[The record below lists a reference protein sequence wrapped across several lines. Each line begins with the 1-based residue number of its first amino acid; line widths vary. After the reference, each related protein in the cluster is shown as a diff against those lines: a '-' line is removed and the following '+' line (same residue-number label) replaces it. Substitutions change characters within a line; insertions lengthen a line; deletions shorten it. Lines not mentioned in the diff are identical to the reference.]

1 MAAWSPLRVRAF
13 RMLWIGTAAT
23 NLGAWMQIV
32 GAQWTLVAD
41 MGGEALV
48 ALVHTAT
55 TLPVLL
61 LAMPAGALADI
72 VNRTRLLI
80 GAQLFIAGVAVMMT
94 VLDATG
100 GLEPGLLLMST
111 FALGVGAALSAPA
124 IGALIPDLVPRGE
137 LVEAAALGAISV
149 NVARAV
155 GPAIAGLIVAV
166 TGATT
171 VFALNAVAALAFV
184 TLLVFGRIGPKGVA
198 DDRER
203 FTAAISA
210 GGRYVRHT
218 RVVRRIL
225 LRAVLFVVPATV
237 IWALLPLF
245 AGRDLRLGPDGY
257 GLLLG
262 ALGVGA
268 ILGAVLLPRLPAGP
282 STNRTVAVA
291 SLAYAGTLVAMA
303 VLRRPVP
310 LMLCLVPAGVAWV
323 AILANVNAQI
333 QLFLPAWVRARGL
346 AVYQVAVIGGQAVA
360 AGCWGLLGHL
370 FGLPVAFL
378 AAAGMLVAGV
388 LTAARWPLPDTRGV
402 NQQPAAYWPEP
413 HLIMEPEP
421 VAGPVLVTVTYSVR
435 PDRQDAFVDAMA
447 PVEQARRRTGAS
459 RYRLFREGE
468 VPDRYV
474 EAFLVPSWDEHL
486 RQHHL
491 RLTRDEQAQERAAA
505 ALADGPPV
513 IRHLL
518 PLAGTP
524 DHGKG
529 SSVGA

>member
-61 LAMPAGALADI
+61 LAMPTGALADI

-184 TLLVFGRIGPKGVA
+184 TLLVFGRIGPKGSPTTGNGSRRRSPPVVA
-198 DDRER
+198 
-203 FTAAISA
+203 TCGTPVWCA
-210 GGRYVRHT
+210 GSCCGRCC
-218 RVVRRIL
+218 
-225 LRAVLFVVPATV
+225 
-237 IWALLPLF
+237 
-245 AGRDLRLGPDGY
+245 
-257 GLLLG
+257 
-262 ALGVGA
+262 
-268 ILGAVLLPRLPAGP
+268 
-282 STNRTVAVA
+282 S
-291 SLAYAGTLVAMA
+291 SC
-303 VLRRPVP
+303 RRP
-310 LMLCLVPAGVAWV
+310 
-323 AILANVNAQI
+323 
-333 QLFLPAWVRARGL
+333 
-346 AVYQVAVIGGQAVA
+346 
-360 AGCWGLLGHL
+360 
-370 FGLPVAFL
+370 
-378 AAAGMLVAGV
+378 
-388 LTAARWPLPDTRGV
+388 
-402 NQQPAAYWPEP
+402 
-413 HLIMEPEP
+413 
-421 VAGPVLVTVTYSVR
+421 
-435 PDRQDAFVDAMA
+435 
-447 PVEQARRRTGAS
+447 
-459 RYRLFREGE
+459 
-468 VPDRYV
+468 
-474 EAFLVPSWDEHL
+474 
-486 RQHHL
+486 
-491 RLTRDEQAQERAAA
+491 
-505 ALADGPPV
+505 
-513 IRHLL
+513 
-518 PLAGTP
+518 
-524 DHGKG
+524 
-529 SSVGA
+529 

>member
-1 MAAWSPLRVRAF
+1 MTAISAGARPVTAWSPLRVRAF
-13 RMLWIGTAAT
+13 RMLWIGTAAA

-32 GAQWTLVAD
+32 GAQWMLVAD

-72 VNRTRLLI
+72 VNRTRLLV
-80 GAQLFIAGVAVMMT
+80 GAQLFIAAVAVSMT
-94 VLDATG
+94 VLGAIG
-100 GLEPGLLLMST
+100 ELEPGMLLMAT
-111 FALGVGAALSAPA
+111 FALGAGAALSAPA
-124 IGALIPDLVPRGE
+124 IGALIPDLVPRAE
-137 LVEAAALGAISV
+137 LVEASALGAISV

-155 GPAIAGLIVAV
+155 GPAIAGLIIAA

-171 VFALNAVAALAFV
+171 VFALNAAAALGFA

-198 DDRER
+198 EDREH
-203 FTAAISA
+203 FAAALYA

-218 RVVRRIL
+218 RVVGRIL
-225 LRAVLFVVPATV
+225 LRAVLFVVPATA

-245 AGRDLRLGPDGY
+245 AGRDLGLGPDGY

-282 STNRTVAVA
+282 STNGTVAVA

-310 LMLCLVPAGVAWV
+310 LTVCMVPAGVAWV

-333 QLFLPAWVRARGL
+333 QLFLPGWVRARGL
-346 AVYQVAVIGGQAVA
+346 AVYQVFVIGGQAIA
-360 AGCWGLLGHL
+360 AGCWGLVGHH
-370 FGLPVAFL
+370 FGLRAAFL
-378 AAAGMLVAGV
+378 AAAGLLVAGV
-388 LTAARWPLPDTRGV
+388 LTAARWPLPDTRGI
-402 NQQPAAYWPEP
+402 NQNPAVYWPEP
-413 HLIMEPEP
+413 HLVMEPEP
-421 VAGPVLVTVTYSVR
+421 GGGPVLVTVTYTVR
-435 PDRQDAFVDAMA
+435 PERQDAFVAAMT
-447 PVEQARRRTGAS
+447 PIGQARRRTGAS

-468 VPDRYV
+468 VPDRFV
-474 EAFLVPSWDEHL
+474 EAFLVPSWEEHM
-486 RQHHL
+486 RQHYG
-491 RLTRDEQAQERAAA
+491 RLTLDEKAQERRAV
-505 ALADGPPV
+505 ALAEGRPV
-513 IRHLL
+513 IRHML
-518 PLAGTP
+518 PLGLQ
-524 DHGKG
+524 
-529 SSVGA
+529 

>member
-1 MAAWSPLRVRAF
+1 M
-13 RMLWIGTAAT
+13 
-23 NLGAWMQIV
+23 
-32 GAQWTLVAD
+32 
-41 MGGEALV
+41 
-48 ALVHTAT
+48 
-55 TLPVLL
+55 
-61 LAMPAGALADI
+61 
-72 VNRTRLLI
+72 
-80 GAQLFIAGVAVMMT
+80 
-94 VLDATG
+94 
-100 GLEPGLLLMST
+100 
-111 FALGVGAALSAPA
+111 
-124 IGALIPDLVPRGE
+124 
-137 LVEAAALGAISV
+137 
-149 NVARAV
+149 
-155 GPAIAGLIVAV
+155 
-166 TGATT
+166 
-171 VFALNAVAALAFV
+171 
-184 TLLVFGRIGPKGVA
+184 
-198 DDRER
+198 
-203 FTAAISA
+203 
-210 GGRYVRHT
+210 RHT